1 MSPSNR
7 PVPNPILYDHL
18 MTATATAP
26 AKINPAA
33 QQLVARVKNLP
44 PVSQAALKLVNLLD
58 QPEADNEEI
67 VQAIKC
73 DNIITAKLLRACN
86 SPYFG
91 LDEPVASVDQ
101 AVLILG
107 HQQIMHI
114 VLTLAF
120 GSAMVVP
127 LPGYAVEASEL
138 WRHSLI
144 TAAAAEIIAA
154 ESGAMN
160 VGKPVAFTVG
170 LLHDIGKLVMSQ
182 ALTPDVQTS
191 IRQLI
196 EQQHISRSEAEK
208 TILGTDHGE
217 VGSCLLQSWHLPAE
231 IIEATANHHSPVLE
245 PIPQLS
251 VITHL
256 ANCLA
261 HLAGSAPGWD
271 GFAVRVNPQ
280 AVAALD
286 INEARLEAMVAEVR
300 GAFDQVDQFMNFA

>member
-1 MSPSNR
+1 
-7 PVPNPILYDHL
+7 
-18 MTATATAP
+18 MTATLNSP
-26 AKINPAA
+26 SPA
-33 QQLVARVKNLP
+33 QQLVDRVKNLP

-67 VQAIKC
+67 VNAIKC
-73 DNIITAKLLRACN
+73 DNILTAKLLRACN

-107 HQQIMHI
+107 HQQILHI

-144 TAAAAEIIAA
+144 TASAAEIIAA
-154 ESGAMN
+154 ETNAMN
-160 VGKPVAFTVG
+160 IEKPVAFTVG
-170 LLHDIGKLVMSQ
+170 LLHDIGKLVLSQ
-182 ALTPDVQTS
+182 ALTPDLQMSV
-191 IRQLI
+191 RQLI
-196 EQQHISRSEAEK
+196 EQQKISRSEAEK
-208 TILGTDHGE
+208 TVLGTDHGE
-217 VGSCLLQSWHLPAE
+217 VGACLLKSWHLPE
-231 IIEATANHHSPVLE
+231 TIIEATANHHNPVFE
-245 PIPQLS
+245 PAPQLS
-251 VITHL
+251 TVTHL

-280 AVAALD
+280 ALAALD
-286 INEARLEAMVAEVR
+286 ISEDRLEVMIAEVR
-300 GAFDQVDQFMNFA
+300 ASFDKVDQFMSMT